1 MTRERHGKSHGYK
14 ISTISSAAIDE
25 RIHEIRKIYVQTG
38 RARSFQGINRGLCG
52 DFASDVIESF
62 GGSLTSRLHDV
73 SPASFQTV
81 VKDDFGDGRP
91 FDRKLL
97 RRFWPKVIP
106 PLGMTWNNLDQL
118 SEEAGFGNGTHVWLT
133 DERLHYDAEYPQG
146 VENFLDLPFFRRVI
160 NSWRKSTNGRLHC
173 GAHNLSPR

>member
-1 MTRERHGKSHGYK
+1 MGQVIVTTM
-14 ISTISSAAIDE
+14 STTSPAAIDE
-25 RIHEIRKIYVQTG
+25 RIREIRKIYVQTG
-38 RARSFQGINRGLCG
+38 KARSFRDINRGWC
-52 DFASDVIESF
+52 DNFASDVIESF
-62 GGSLTSRLHDV
+62 GGSLATRLLDV

-81 VKDDFGDGRP
+81 GNDDFGDGRP

-106 PLGMTWNNLDQL
+106 PLGMTWDHLDQL

-133 DERLHYDAEYPQG
+133 DERLHYDAECPQG

-160 NSWRKSTNGRLHC
+160 DSWRKKRQRASSTAART
-173 GAHNLSPR
+173 A